1 METYQIIFLI
11 LRMLLNIYG
20 EAYNPQYDSFLLTED
35 SHENIVFIGDFKG
48 VDKVV
53 ICDNPIYDYCGLKR
67 TQVILIKGQTQLLVA
82 LNIHPFRVPEKFYVH
97 TLTKKN
103 KPTHLVGYKM
113 QMGFFYDRIYP
124 LQ

>member
-11 LRMLLNIYG
+11 LRMLINIYG
-20 EAYNPQYDSFLLTED
+20 ESYNPQFDYFLLTEESD
-35 SHENIVFIGDFKG
+35 ENIVFIGDFKG

-67 TQVILIKGQTQLLVA
+67 TQVILIKGQTQLLVH
-82 LNIHPFRVPEKFYVH
+82 LNTHPFRVPEKFYVH
-97 TLTKKN
+97 TLRKGR
-103 KPTHLVGYKM
+103 PTHFKGYKM

-124 LQ
+124 LK